1 MDWAKGFAALAEAAG
16 LTPAAAYCGMAE
28 VLGRDAESTLA
39 AVQLVSAQ
47 KWVSSQLI
55 DNLNAS
61 IHFRALL
68 TDLFLIDEILD
79 IQDAARGRQYVRT
92 RHSYALA
99 GLIALACGGGAAP
112 MPQMATDPP
121 APERPDPVMEA
132 ETPAPPAPPAATAAP
147 PAVAGLDTV
156 RAGRFDNGRMWTFEN
171 PPSAYLR
178 DDVRHRR

>member
-1 MDWAKGFAALAEAAG
+1 MTRSELRDRIEAIEESYEFFLAYAAQGATGTGPGASSGQVRQFLARTEEALEGLGEGVAALAEAAG
-16 LTPAAAYCGMAE
+16 LAPAAAYRAMAD

-79 IQDAARGRQYVRT
+79 IQDAARGGNT
-92 RHSYALA
+92 
-99 GLIALACGGGAAP
+99 
-112 MPQMATDPP
+112 PP
-121 APERPDPVMEA
+121 A
-132 ETPAPPAPPAATAAP
+132 
-147 PAVAGLDTV
+147 G
-156 RAGRFDNGRMWTFEN
+156 G
-171 PPSAYLR
+171 
-178 DDVRHRR
+178 

>member
-1 MDWAKGFAALAEAAG
+1 MTRSELRARIEAIEESYEFFLAYAAQGAAGTGPGASSGQVRQFLARAEEALEGLGDGMAALAEAAA
-16 LTPAAAYCGMAE
+16 LTPASAYRAMAG

-79 IQDAARGRQYVRT
+79 IQDAAR
-92 RHSYALA
+92 
-99 GLIALACGGGAAP
+99 
-112 MPQMATDPP
+112 
-121 APERPDPVMEA
+121 
-132 ETPAPPAPPAATAAP
+132 
-147 PAVAGLDTV
+147 
-156 RAGRFDNGRMWTFEN
+156 
-171 PPSAYLR
+171 
-178 DDVRHRR
+178 

>member
-1 MDWAKGFAALAEAAG
+1 LTRSELRARIEAIEESYEFFLAYAAQGAAGTGPGASSGQVRQFLARTEEALEGLGEGLAALAEAAG
-16 LTPAAAYCGMAE
+16 LTPAAAYRAMAD

-79 IQDAARGRQYVRT
+79 IQDAARGSNT
-92 RHSYALA
+92 
-99 GLIALACGGGAAP
+99 
-112 MPQMATDPP
+112 PP
-121 APERPDPVMEA
+121 A
-132 ETPAPPAPPAATAAP
+132 
-147 PAVAGLDTV
+147 G
-156 RAGRFDNGRMWTFEN
+156 G
-171 PPSAYLR
+171 
-178 DDVRHRR
+178 